1 MAEEN
6 NIILEAA
13 DTFEAKLEKTKAILE
28 KLSNNE
34 LPLDE
39 GLKLYKAG
47 MEELGQAAKML
58 EEARLEF
65 ETIENGLNDAPD
77 A

>member
-6 NIILEAA
+6 TILEAA
-13 DTFEAKLEKTKAILE
+13 NSFEEKLEKTKAILE

-34 LPLDE
+34 LPIDE
-39 GLKLYKAG
+39 GIKLYKEG
-47 MEELGQAAKML
+47 MKELTQAAKML
-58 EEARLEF
+58 EEAKLEF
-65 ETIENGLNDAPD
+65 ETIENSLNDAPD

>member
-6 NIILEAA
+6 NEIMEAA
-13 DTFEAKLEKTKAILE
+13 NSFEDKLEKTKAILE

-34 LPLDE
+34 IPLDE
-39 GLKLYKAG
+39 GIKLYKEG
-47 MEELGQAAKML
+47 MKELNQAAKML
-58 EEARLEF
+58 EEAKLEF
-65 ETIENGLNDAPD
+65 ETIENDLNDAPD

>member
-1 MAEEN
+1 MAEEK

-13 DTFEAKLEKTKAILE
+13 DSFEEKLEKTKTILE

-39 GLKLYKAG
+39 GIKLYKAG
-47 MEELGQAAKML
+47 MEELTLAAKML
-58 EEARLEF
+58 EDAKLEF
-65 ETIENGLNDAPD
+65 ETIENSLNDAPD

>member
-1 MAEEN
+1 MEETN
-6 NIILEAA
+6 TVLEAA
-13 DTFEAKLEKTKAILE
+13 NTFEEKLEKTKAILE

-39 GLKLYKAG
+39 GLKLYKEG
-47 MEELGQAAKML
+47 MAELTQAAKML
-58 EEARLEF
+58 EDAKLEF
-65 ETIENGLNDAPD
+65 ETIENSPNDAPD

>member
-6 NIILEAA
+6 TILEAA
-13 DTFEAKLEKTKAILE
+13 NSFEEKLEKTKAILE

-39 GLKLYKAG
+39 GIKLYKEG
-47 MEELGQAAKML
+47 MKELNQAAKML
-58 EEARLEF
+58 EEAKLEF
-65 ETIENGLNDAPD
+65 ETIENSLNDAPD

>member
-6 NIILEAA
+6 TILEAA
-13 DTFEAKLEKTKAILE
+13 NSFEEKLEKTKAILE

-34 LPLDE
+34 LPIDE
-39 GLKLYKAG
+39 GIKLYKEG
-47 MEELGQAAKML
+47 MKELNQAAKML
-58 EEARLEF
+58 EEAKLEF
-65 ETIENGLNDAPD
+65 ETIENSLNDAPD

>member
-6 NIILEAA
+6 TILEAA
-13 DTFEAKLEKTKAILE
+13 NSFEEKLEKTKAILE

-34 LPLDE
+34 IPLDE
-39 GLKLYKAG
+39 GIKLYKEG
-47 MEELGQAAKML
+47 MKELNQAAKML
-58 EEARLEF
+58 EEAKLEF
-65 ETIENGLNDAPD
+65 ETIENSLNDAPD

>member
-6 NIILEAA
+6 NILEAA
-13 DTFEAKLEKTKAILE
+13 NSFEEKLEKTKAILE

-39 GLKLYKAG
+39 GVKLYKEG
-47 MEELGQAAKML
+47 MKELNQAAKML
-58 EEARLEF
+58 EEAKLEF
-65 ETIENGLNDAPD
+65 ETIENSLNDAPD

>member
-6 NIILEAA
+6 NILEAA
-13 DTFEAKLEKTKAILE
+13 NSFEEKLEKTKAILE

-34 LPLDE
+34 IPLDE
-39 GLKLYKAG
+39 GIKLYKEG
-47 MEELGQAAKML
+47 MKELNQAAKML
-58 EEARLEF
+58 EEAKLEF
-65 ETIENGLNDAPD
+65 ETIENSLNDAPD

>member
-6 NIILEAA
+6 NIPEAA
-13 DTFEAKLEKTKAILE
+13 NSFEEKLEKTKAILE

-39 GLKLYKAG
+39 GIKLYKEG
-47 MEELGQAAKML
+47 MKELNQAAKML
-58 EEARLEF
+58 EEAKLEF
-65 ETIENGLNDAPD
+65 ETIENSLNDAPD